1 MKSLGWIQNKQL
13 LFRVLL
19 FVVIGVFISLLI
31 PIKKSSRYQYTKDK
45 PWQGE
50 LLTAPY
56 DFPIYKTDEQWQREQ
71 DSITRSQRPVYKQER
86 DVAMLMMQEF
96 QDEYRARMR
105 DSVPGTYFSY
115 VNEQLQIAYK
125 DGIIEFHD
133 DKQLNADK
141 VLEVFLM
148 KDGNE
153 LERIPTSKFRTPK
166 EILERIIQG
175 VPEGLDRDVVRS
187 MNIQKF
193 IRTNVTYDDALTQK
207 LINEAVTKLSRSS
220 GMVQMGQRI
229 IDKGEIVSPQIY
241 NQLRSLEK
249 EEENRAGG
257 TMQMSRIRIGVLI
270 MSVVAMLILSLYL
283 SHLVRRYSPSQKNN
297 LLILISIAV
306 FTFLTSI
313 TTYKSWIDVYVI
325 PYVMVVI
332 LLRIF
337 LDSYTALLSFIVT
350 ILLSALFVTDP
361 LSFILIQLLAGM
373 GALVSLQKLKNRG
386 KMIRAAFI
394 VYLIYSLTYL
404 GMFLIADGEFS
415 KSFGIMYLYFGI
427 NLIFLTFTYVL
438 SAVIERLFGFVS
450 NVSLVELG
458 DIDTPLLRELSEVAP
473 GTFQHSIQVSI
484 LAAEATDK
492 IGGDVSLARI
502 GALYHDI
509 GKIID
514 TEYFTENQG
523 GVNPHGALSPK
534 ESADIIIRHVT
545 NGIALAQKHNLP
557 TPIIDFIRTHHADGL
572 VKYFYTVYC
581 NEHLG
586 EEVDITS
593 FQYPGPKPF
602 TREQGILMLADS
614 TEASSRSLK
623 EYTVETITSHVNRIV
638 DGIIAEGHLNDTPLT
653 FKDIQVIK
661 EVFISKLKTM
671 YHTRISYPNKQ

>member
-13 LFRVLL
+13 FFRVLL

>member
-1 MKSLGWIQNKQL
+1 
-13 LFRVLL
+13 
-19 FVVIGVFISLLI
+19 
-31 PIKKSSRYQYTKDK
+31 
-45 PWQGE
+45 
-50 LLTAPY
+50 
-56 DFPIYKTDEQWQREQ
+56 
-71 DSITRSQRPVYKQER
+71 
-86 DVAMLMMQEF
+86 
-96 QDEYRARMR
+96 
-105 DSVPGTYFSY
+105 
-115 VNEQLQIAYK
+115 
-125 DGIIEFHD
+125 
-133 DKQLNADK
+133 
-141 VLEVFLM
+141 
-148 KDGNE
+148 
-153 LERIPTSKFRTPK
+153 
-166 EILERIIQG
+166 
-175 VPEGLDRDVVRS
+175 
-187 MNIQKF
+187 
-193 IRTNVTYDDALTQK
+193 
-207 LINEAVTKLSRSS
+207 
-220 GMVQMGQRI
+220 
-229 IDKGEIVSPQIY
+229 
-241 NQLRSLEK
+241 
-249 EEENRAGG
+249 
-257 TMQMSRIRIGVLI
+257 

-306 FTFLTSI
+306 FTLLTSI

-415 KSFGIMYLYFGI
+415 KSFGTMYLYFGI

-484 LAAEATDK
+484 LAAEATDR

>member
-193 IRTNVTYDDALTQK
+193 IRTNITYDDALTQK

-306 FTFLTSI
+306 FTLLTSI

-415 KSFGIMYLYFGI
+415 KSFGTMYLYFGI

>member
-193 IRTNVTYDDALTQK
+193 IRTNITYDDALTQK

-306 FTFLTSI
+306 FTLLTSI

-415 KSFGIMYLYFGI
+415 KSFGTMYLYFGI

-484 LAAEATDK
+484 LAAEATDR